1 MSLYKTRLELMMS
14 GMNLNSRSNEFLRP
28 CFYFPL
34 RPLDNRSVAFG
45 YRRGRIKFQIF
56 VHTTYTARYGIY
68 TCFSLNQRSVHAP
81 AGITGRQNSSIW
93 YHATDPI
100 WLTTKEHIYSVF
112 DWKSFFIHLNCRIF
126 FMELFYQTRRSFVLS
141 NVALI
146 TINCVSV

>member
-14 GMNLNSRSNEFLRP
+14 GMNLNSRSNEFLCP

-34 RPLDNRSVAFG
+34 RPLDNWSMAFG

-100 WLTTKEHIYSVF
+100 WLTIKEHIYSVF
-112 DWKSFFIHLNCRIF
+112 DWIIFHSFKLSNFF

>member
-1 MSLYKTRLELMMS
+1 MMS

-34 RPLDNRSVAFG
+34 RPLDNWSMAFG

-100 WLTTKEHIYSVF
+100 WLTTKEHIYSVYLTE
-112 DWKSFFIHLNCRIF
+112 SFFIHLNCRIF
-126 FMELFYQTRRSFVLS
+126 FYGIVLS
-141 NVALI
+141 NTQIVCFI
-146 TINCVSV
+146 KCRSHYD

>member
-1 MSLYKTRLELMMS
+1 MMS

-34 RPLDNRSVAFG
+34 KPLDNWSMAFG

-81 AGITGRQNSSIW
+81 PGITGRQNSSIW

>member
-34 RPLDNRSVAFG
+34 RPLDNWSVAFG

-126 FMELFYQTRRSFVLS
+126 YRIVLS
-141 NVALI
+141 NTQIVCFI
-146 TINCVSV
+146 KCRSHYD

>member
-1 MSLYKTRLELMMS
+1 MS

-34 RPLDNRSVAFG
+34 RPLDNWSMAFG

-56 VHTTYTARYGIY
+56 LHTTYTARYGIY
-68 TCFSLNQRSVHAP
+68 TGFSLNQRSVHAP

>member
-1 MSLYKTRLELMMS
+1 MNSSVRVFISLS
-14 GMNLNSRSNEFLRP
+14 GLWTTDQWHL
-28 CFYFPL
+28 
-34 RPLDNRSVAFG
+34 VTA
-45 YRRGRIKFQIF
+45 RRCRIKFQIF

-81 AGITGRQNSSIW
+81 PGITGRQNSSIW